1 MRLWLIRHF
10 EPAVAPG
17 ICYGQTDLAL
27 RSSLDEQTARLEALC
42 AQLAAQ
48 APANSRVFSSSLR
61 RCAEIADRLSGQA
74 LRDDRLREIDFGDWE
89 MQTWEAI
96 GAEALDAWAKDP
108 AGFRPPRGE
117 TGYELQRRALHW
129 LRATAE
135 VHDAAI
141 VVTHAGVMR
150 ALQAHHHG
158 LPGAQWLTL
167 RYDYGQLLTL
177 DFSPEQIAAA
187 PVQ

>member
-10 EPAVAPG
+10 EPAIAPG

-27 RSSLDEQTARLEALC
+27 RFSLDEQTARLETLC

-48 APANSRVFSSSLR
+48 APAMSPVFSSSLR
-61 RCAEIADRLSGQA
+61 RCSEIADRLSDQV
-74 LRDDRLREIDFGDWE
+74 LCDDRLRELDFGTWE

-96 GAEALDAWAKDP
+96 GTEALDAWAKDL
-108 AGFRPPRGE
+108 AGFRPPGGE
-117 TGYELQRRALHW
+117 TGYELQQRVLHW
-129 LRATAE
+129 LRATADT
-135 VHDAAI
+135 HDAAI

-150 ALQAHHHG
+150 VLQAHHQA

-167 RYDYGQLLTL
+167 RYDYGQLLAL
-177 DFSPEQIAAA
+177 DFSPEQIAAT